1 MTTTADQGT
10 ATSDIDV
17 EFRAVTKRFGS
28 LVAVNAVNL
37 RVHKGEFLSLLGAPL
52 ARPPEPVLAAMRARD
67 GREPDWLAR
76 APEPRGVMPDPAETG
91 EEDQLSFRI

>member
-1 MTTTADQGT
+1 MPAIRAAGDEDVPVHVLMNNNRSNY
-10 ATSDIDV
+10 AVINAFDI
-17 EFRAVTKRFGS
+17 A
-28 LVAVNAVNL
+28 A
-37 RVHKGEFLSLLGAPL
+37 LLGAPL